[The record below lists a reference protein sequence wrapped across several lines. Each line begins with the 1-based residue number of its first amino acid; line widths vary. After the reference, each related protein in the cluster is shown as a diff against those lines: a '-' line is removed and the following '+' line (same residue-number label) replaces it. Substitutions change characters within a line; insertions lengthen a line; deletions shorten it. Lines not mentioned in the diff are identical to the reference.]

1 MSELTALFSNIA
13 SAIRAKTGNTAQIS
27 AANFPSAIA
36 NIPEGATV
44 ATGSVT
50 AANKSVTIPQ
60 AVGKENIALIQS
72 SSTTQ
77 TTLILSCY
85 YTPSYQRLQYKDGS
99 EIRASN
105 DSLTW
110 NSAAGTLTSGHYKP
124 TFSGSYNY
132 IAW

>member
-1 MSELTALFSNIA
+1 MFSNIA

-44 ATGSVT
+44 ATGSI
-50 AANKSVTIPQ
+50 AATNKSVTIPQ
-60 AVGKENIALIQS
+60 AVGKENIALIQYGS
-72 SSTTQ
+72 STQ
-77 TTLILSCY
+77 TTMILSCY
-85 YTPSYQRLQYKDGS
+85 YTPSFQRLQYKDGS
-99 EIRASN
+99 NIGTSA

-110 NSAAGTLTSGHYKP
+110 NSAAGKLTSGHYKP
-124 TFSGSYNY
+124 SFSGNYNY

>member
-36 NIPEGATV
+36 GIPEGATV
-44 ATGSVT
+44 ATGSIT
-50 AANKSVTIPQ
+50 ASAKSVTIPQ
-60 AVGKENIALIQS
+60 AVGKENVALIQAGS
-72 SSTTQ
+72 STQ
-77 TTLILSCY
+77 TTIILSCY
-85 YTPSYQRLQYKDGS
+85 YTPSSQRLQYKDGS
-99 EIRASN
+99 NIKTSA

>member
-1 MSELTALFSNIA
+1 MSELTSLFSNIA

-36 NIPEGATV
+36 NIPEGTTV
-44 ATGSVT
+44 ATGSIAAT
-50 AANKSVTIPQ
+50 AKSVTIPQ
-60 AVGKENIALIQS
+60 AVGKENIALIQVGN
-72 SSTTQ
+72 TTQ

-85 YTPSYQRLQYKDGS
+85 YTPSSQHLQYKDS
-99 EIRASN
+99 SN
-105 DSLTW
+105 IKTSADSLTW

-124 TFSGSYNY
+124 TFNGNYNY